1 MAKNRK
7 RFLSRMKSKLFVMM
21 ILITLGYLVLIVNI
35 YLINKRDGKKY
46 EKIVL
51 AQQSYDSIEIPY
63 RRGDILDRNGTQLA
77 TSEKVYNLIM
87 EPKNV
92 LQSDEVKKATS
103 EALVKY
109 FHLDQKTIDQA
120 LEDSGSLYKKMLQE
134 LTYDEIAPFQEFL
147 ATEEAEAVKGIWFED
162 QYKRYYPHGSLACHA
177 IGFTVSGNVGQG
189 GIEGYYNTEMNGI
202 NGREYG
208 YLTQDMTLERTTKP
222 PVNGYNI
229 VSTIDANAQSIVE
242 KKIDAFMKE
251 TGAKNVSA
259 LVMNPNSGEVLA
271 MANSNT
277 FDLNEP
283 YENSAVRYLVED
295 NYLDYLLE
303 DQEVQKYFQPPTE
316 EQKTGEQTDEAQTD
330 ETQAD
335 EAQAPSTAG
344 LSEKEQEEYGKRLE
358 LKNVLENRGI
368 SADEKIANMTDDF
381 KLICLNKAWR
391 NYIISDG
398 FEPGSTYKTFTI
410 AGAMEDSV
418 LNGDETFYCDGDY
431 EVEDWV
437 IKCHNHAG
445 HGNINIEQSLMYS
458 CNVALMQIAQKE
470 GRKTF
475 SKYQDTFGF
484 GKITRVDLA
493 GEAAGLIYPEEKLN
507 PVELAT
513 SSFGQG
519 LTVTMMQIGTAFCSV
534 INGGNYYQPH
544 LVRQIVDE
552 NGGVINNIEPTVL
565 RKTISSETSDY
576 MRQALFAVVDSGTAQ
591 KAKVDGYTIGGKTG
605 TAEKLPRGNQKYVLS
620 FIGFAPV
627 ENPQVVVYVTVDE
640 PGVED
645 QANSGMGTII
655 AHSIFEELLPYM
667 NIYQTETEKSKGDP
681 NVGDQEATPIYEG
694 AIPDENQEG
703 SEDEIQKSRTDEGE
717 PGQDIEASEA
727 GEPQTVQAGETQQK
741 QEPEDE

>member
-1 MAKNRK
+1 MAKRRQK
-7 RFLSRMKSKLFVMM
+7 FLSRMKKKFLLLMFLMSGFFVF
-21 ILITLGYLVLIVNI
+21 LVGWIWH
-35 YLINKRDGKKY
+35 INNADGKKY

-77 TSEKVYNLIM
+77 TSEKVYNLIL
-87 EPKNV
+87 EPKNI
-92 LQSDEVKKATS
+92 LQSDEVRQAVT
-103 EALVKY
+103 EALIRFFKV
-109 FHLDQKTIDQA
+109 DQKVIDQA
-120 LEDSGSLYKKMLQE
+120 LADSGSLYKKLLQS

-147 ATEEAEAVKGIWFED
+147 TTKEGKQVKGIWFED
-162 QYKRYYPHGSLACHA
+162 QYKRFYPHGSLACHV
-177 IGFTVSGNVGQG
+177 IGFTVGGNVGQG
-189 GIEGYYNTEMNGI
+189 GIEGYYNSEMNGI

-208 YLTQDMTLERTTKP
+208 YLTEDMTLKRTTKAP
-222 PVNGYNI
+222 MNGYNI
-229 VSTIDANAQSIVE
+229 VSTIDANAQGIVE
-242 KKIDAFMKE
+242 KKIDEFMKE
-251 TGAKNVSA
+251 TGARNVSA

-271 MANSNT
+271 MANSNR

-283 YENSAVRYLVED
+283 YENSAIRYLVED
-295 NYLDYLLE
+295 DYIDYLME
-303 DQEVQKYFQPPTE
+303 DQDVQHYFEKPTE
-316 EQKTGEQTDEAQTD
+316 EVTEQVQSEETATQEAAT
-330 ETQAD
+330 
-335 EAQAPSTAG
+335 EAAPKLT
-344 LSEKEQEEYGKRLE
+344 EKELEEYQKRLE
-358 LKNVLENRGI
+358 LKNILQSGGV
-368 SADEKIANMTDDF
+368 SVDEKLKSMTDDF

-445 HGNINIEQSLMYS
+445 HGTINIEQSLMYS

-475 SKYQDTFGF
+475 SKYQDVFGF
-484 GKITRVDLA
+484 GKTTHVDLA
-493 GEAAGLIYPEEKLN
+493 GEAAGLIYSEEKLN

-534 INGGNYYQPH
+534 INGGNYYEPH
-544 LVRQIVDE
+544 LVRQILDE

-565 RKTISSETSDY
+565 RKTISSETSDF

-591 KAKVDGYTIGGKTG
+591 KAKVEGYTIGGKTG
-605 TAEKLPRGNQKYVLS
+605 TAEKLPRGNHKYVLS

-640 PGVED
+640 PKVED

-667 NIYQTETEKSKGDP
+667 NIYQTETEESKGDP
-681 NVGDQEATPIYEG
+681 NVGDQIATPVYEG
-694 AIPDENQEG
+694 SIPGEEQDG
-703 SEDEIQKSRTDEGE
+703 LEDDIQKSRTDEGE
-717 PGQDIEASEA
+717 PGQDIEASGA
-727 GEPQTVQAGETQQK
+727 GEPQIEQAGETQQ
-741 QEPEDE
+741 QQVPEGE